1 MVYLILSFVAFVWF
15 LLYYYRWKRRRRD
28 HWDAITEAQQKG
40 RQFECFV
47 VERFS
52 ENYFDL
58 KVWQG
63 DKYYKGKYAD
73 ANHNPDLELEYNC
86 SETRYIPFA
95 VECKWRR
102 CFNEHGSI
110 RWATEEQIR
119 HYNEYSDDRN
129 IQVFVVIGIGGD
141 PSEPDEVYI
150 VPLEKLKYPYVKKDY
165 LQRFRRKKPAAFFY
179 FDQADG
185 RLL

>member
-1 MVYLILSFVAFVWF
+1 MLYLIILLAGILWLSGYF
-15 LLYYYRWKRRRRD
+15 YRLKQRRKNN
-28 HWDAITEAQQKG
+28 WDAITEAQQKG

-102 CFNEHGSI
+102 CFNENQSI
-110 RWATEEQIR
+110 RWASEEQIR
-119 HYNEYSDDRN
+119 HYNAYSDDRN
-129 IQVFVVIGIGGD
+129 IQVFVVIGLGGD
-141 PSEPDEVYI
+141 PSDPEEVYI
-150 VPLEKLKYPYVKKDY
+150 VPLEKLKYPYVKKEY
-165 LQRFRRKKPAAFFY
+165 LQRFRRKKTDGFFY
-179 FDQADG
+179 FDAENG
-185 RLL
+185 NLC